1 MSDEEGD
8 ANNLEEE
15 AANFSIKYLTSSKL
29 MSLEVSNA
37 ESVHVYL
44 VFYLWQNLY
53 ILVIQKSSYR
63 LSVSFILIIIVGGV
77 MGLGNS

>member
-1 MSDEEGD
+1 MG
-8 ANNLEEE
+8 
-15 AANFSIKYLTSSKL
+15 
-29 MSLEVSNA
+29 LEVSNA